1 MIRIQGTQ
9 ITDPGK
15 RVCPVIE
22 AGRYSLRRLDRNSRP
37 FPEAGFKFL
46 RQLKLHNDRDWFR
59 ERKAEYL
66 QSVKEPMKALVL
78 AVADGCRAQ
87 GLPLHA
93 KEKSPVMRVYRDI
106 RFSKDKSPFK
116 THVAAEL
123 RRSFSDSEG
132 LLYIHLSPEESFLAA
147 GVWQPERTLLQSWR
161 ETIVKEPDRFAR
173 VQASLT
179 AEGLALSRQYTL
191 TKLPRGFQ
199 QYADE
204 PFASSLKITSFVV
217 SRPVERTKAIAPK
230 FARTVIEFAL
240 VVKPLLEFAWL
251 VEETHAKTKRKKI
264 REEELI

>member
-1 MIRIQGTQ
+1 ME
-9 ITDPGK
+9 
-15 RVCPVIE
+15 V
-22 AGRYSLRRLDRNSRP
+22 GRYSLRRLDRNSRP

-66 QSVKEPMKALVL
+66 ESVEEPMKSLVL

-87 GLPLHA
+87 GLPVHA

-123 RRSFSDSEG
+123 RRSFSDSQG
-132 LLYIHLSPEESFLAA
+132 LLYIHLSPEESFVAA

-173 VQASLT
+173 VEASLK
-179 AEGLALSRQYTL
+179 AQGLALSDQYTL

-204 PFASSLKITSFVV
+204 PFASSLKLTSFVV
-217 SRPVERTKAIAPK
+217 SRPVKRPEAIAAD
-230 FARTVIEFAL
+230 FAQTTVDFAIA
-240 VVKPLLEFAWL
+240 VKLLLEFAWL
-251 VEETHAKTKRKKI
+251 VEETHAKTKRRKI